1 MFIDDASDHAPGTI
15 TENPVGTKKGMFFT
29 FQTSCSGCLDGFSVK
44 VVGRNL
50 ASNFQKKYE
59 EIDFLIFSVKMQT
72 HSITF
77 ITHFYYF
84 HYMSDNN

>member
-1 MFIDDASDHAPGTI
+1 MFIDDSSDHALGTI

-59 EIDFLIFSVKMQT
+59 EIDFLFFSVKMQT
-72 HSITF
+72 VHILLLSLYEWQLFWTKF
-77 ITHFYYF
+77 
-84 HYMSDNN
+84 

>member
-1 MFIDDASDHAPGTI
+1 MFVDDSCDHALGTI

-59 EIDFLIFSVKMQT
+59 EIDFLFFSVKMQIVHILLLSLYEWQLVWT
-72 HSITF
+72 KF
-77 ITHFYYF
+77 
-84 HYMSDNN
+84 